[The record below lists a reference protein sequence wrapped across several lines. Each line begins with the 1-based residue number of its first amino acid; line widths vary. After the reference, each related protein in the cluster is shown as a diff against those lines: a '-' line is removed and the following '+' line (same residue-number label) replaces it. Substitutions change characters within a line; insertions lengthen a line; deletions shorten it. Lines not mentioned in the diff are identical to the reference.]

1 MTVTG
6 NERVLLAQHDL
17 DPEFERIV
25 REDRVVAWDLETSG
39 LDPRMD
45 TIAVCQLFTPRAG
58 TQIVQ
63 VQGSGIPERLRELLI
78 SDRVLKVF
86 HHAAFDLR
94 FMRHHWKAVAHNV
107 ACTKI
112 LSKIVHPEVE
122 PNQHSLKS
130 VAARYLG
137 VELDKGQRLS
147 DWTKPDL
154 SPEQLRY
161 AARDVQFLLPL
172 FERLM
177 DEARFNGVSDVVE
190 RTFNYLPTRVETDL
204 RGCGDVFAY

>member
-1 MTVTG
+1 MTVSET
-6 NERVLLAQHDL
+6 ERVVLVQRDL
-17 DPEFERIV
+17 DPEFERIA
-25 REDRVVAWDLETSG
+25 RDDRMVAWDIETSG
-39 LDPRMD
+39 LDPRLD

-58 TQIVQ
+58 TRIVQ
-63 VQGSGIPERLRELLI
+63 VQGGGTPERLRELLI

-94 FMRHHWKAVAHNV
+94 FMRYHWKAPAHNV

-112 LSKIVHPEVE
+112 LSKIVHPEIE

-137 VELDKGQRLS
+137 VELDKAQRLS
-147 DWTKPDL
+147 DWTRDDL
-154 SPEQLRY
+154 TPEQLHY

-172 FERLM
+172 FEQLM
-177 DEARFNGVSDVVE
+177 DEARFSGVSDLVE
-190 RTFNYLPTRVETDL
+190 RTFGYLPTRVETDL
-204 RGCGDVFAY
+204 RGSGDVFAY

>member
-1 MTVTG
+1 MTVSDA
-6 NERVLLAQHDL
+6 ERVLLVQHDL

-25 REDRVVAWDLETSG
+25 RDDKVVAWDIETSG
-39 LDPRMD
+39 LDPRLD
-45 TIAVCQLFTPRAG
+45 TIALCQLFTPRAG
-58 TQIVQ
+58 TRIVQ
-63 VQGSGIPERLRELLI
+63 VQQGIPERLRELLI
-78 SDRVLKVF
+78 SDRVMKVF

-94 FMRHHWKAVAHNV
+94 FMRYHWKAVAHNV

-112 LSKIVHPEVE
+112 LSKITHPEVE
-122 PNQHSLKS
+122 SIEHSLKS
-130 VAARYLG
+130 VATRYLG

-147 DWTKPDL
+147 DWSRSDL
-154 SPEQLRY
+154 TPEQLSY

-177 DEARFNGVSDVVE
+177 EEARFNGVSDLVE
-190 RTFNYLPTRVETDL
+190 RTFSYLPTRVETDL